1 MLTNVPNSDILL
13 WLIDARK
20 LADDQ
25 LAHCI
30 CWLNPE
36 ELARYRRFIR
46 PQRQRQFLIGRCLLR
61 AALSKLLKLA
71 PTDISLTES
80 AANAP
85 LLHCSP
91 STPFFSISHSGPW
104 VICAVSPH
112 CVVGIDIEM
121 KNPDRDLDAIAAHA
135 FDETEVEQLSKLIGD
150 ERLKYFYELWS
161 HKEAYYKLLSNVDSN
176 KDSNKDSK
184 NKVESGGHCIA
195 LTHSELSV
203 VLCSQDVLRVPPVLV
218 EVNFSTLISV

>member
-1 MLTNVPNSDILL
+1 MMLTNVLNSDILL
-13 WLIDARK
+13 WLIDGRK
-20 LADDQ
+20 LADDR

-30 CWLNPE
+30 SWLNPE
-36 ELARYRRFIR
+36 ELARYRCFIR
-46 PQRQRQFLIGRCLLR
+46 PQRQRQFLIGRSLLR
-61 AALSKLLKLA
+61 TALSTLLKVT
-71 PTDISLTES
+71 PTDISLIER

-112 CVVGIDIEM
+112 SVVGIDIEM

-161 HKEAYYKLLSNVDSN
+161 HKEAYYKLFSNVDSN
-176 KDSNKDSK
+176 KDSN

-195 LTHSELSV
+195 LTHPELSV